1 MFDFKY
7 LVKVNAL
14 NINKRK
20 CGGYLSVNLR
30 YLCIISLFR
39 L

>member
-20 CGGYLSVNLR
+20 YGGCLSAYLR
-30 YLCIISLFR
+30 YLCIITLFR